1 MFSFFIHTHTDCKD
15 IWPIFFGQLNKYW
28 SEHSKKV
35 LVNCEDDFLTSY
47 KISYYSQELEYTSRI
62 KNGLSSLGDEI
73 ILFTHEDMILYDT
86 PLYNTLEEYCD
97 LIKNDKADF
106 IKLLKCMDTPGDF
119 DFPVSDVHP
128 NLSPCP
134 KRYSFTIQPT
144 LCKASKLLDV
154 FSSCAPTN
162 IWDFELKIFSIF
174 TNFIHNKCYMSSFKE
189 ERKRGLAHWDSVAY
203 PHGNMI
209 YKGKWTC
216 NEYSTEIKTL
226 CDEYGVDFQKRGT
239 A

>member
-15 IWPIFFGQLNKYW
+15 IWPAFFGRLDKYFPK
-28 SEHSKKV
+28 HSKKV
-35 LVNCEDDFLTSY
+35 LANCEDDFLTPY
-47 KISYYSQELEYTSRI
+47 ETSYYDQKLEYSSRI
-62 KNGLSSLGDEI
+62 KNALLPLGDEI

-106 IKLLKCMDTPGDF
+106 IKLLKCANVVGEYC
-119 DFPVSDVHP
+119 FPSSDVHP
-128 NLSPCP
+128 NLTPCE
-134 KRYSFTIQPT
+134 RQYSFTIQPT

-162 IWDFELKIFSIF
+162 IWDFERKIDSIF
-174 TNFIHNKCYMSSFKE
+174 TNFIHNKCFMSSFE
-189 ERKRGLAHWDSVAY
+189 GEAKRGQAHWDSKSY

-209 YKGKWTC
+209 FKGKWTY
-216 NEYSTEIKTL
+216 NEYSKEIDDL
-226 CDEYGVDFQKRGT
+226 CEEYGINYKARG
-239 A
+239 AV